1 MIAKITTGARVGD
14 IAGYLHG
21 PGKANEHRYRLGD
34 ETRPGGI
41 VIGGN
46 LSWEGHTDPAK
57 WVGDMREALALR
69 PEAKKPVWQCSLRN
83 APGDR
88 TFSDAQ
94 WAEAGQ
100 RFAESM
106 GFEEHPWVM
115 VRHGD
120 DHVHLVVS
128 RVDFEGQLWA
138 RANDRWKAQKATS
151 ALEDA
156 YGLQK
161 APRTPEKIA
170 ARSQGHTAP
179 SQGQVYA
186 RQRTQAV
193 ELATQRQLPG
203 LKRRAKELGQEHGW
217 DSKQARAAR
226 FAVYDATLPA
236 EQAEIRK
243 LMDIQDD
250 TPPGAAV
257 ARKKPRTQQR
267 RPTPETRRYQERQR
281 RHGGPQRGDGLG
293 R

>member
-14 IAGYLHG
+14 IAAYLHG
-21 PGKANEHRYRLGD
+21 PGKANEHRYRLGE

-57 WVGDMREALALR
+57 WVKDMREALALR

-88 TFSDAQ
+88 TLSDAQ

-156 YGLQK
+156 YGLQR

-170 ARSQGHTAP
+170 KRSQGHTAP

-186 RQRTQAV
+186 RHRSQAA
-193 ELATQRQLPG
+193 ELVTQRQLPG
-203 LKRRAKELGQEHGW
+203 LKRRANQLGQEHGW
-217 DSKQARAAR
+217 DSTQARNAR

-243 LMDIQDD
+243 LMDIQDG
-250 TPPGAAV
+250 TPMRAAV
-257 ARKKPRTQQR
+257 ARKKPHTQQR
-267 RPTPETRRYQERQR
+267 GQGLEAQSYQARQR
-281 RHGGPQRGDGLG
+281 RDGPQRGGG
-293 R
+293 IRR

>member
-1 MIAKITTGARVGD
+1 MIAKITTGTRVGD
-14 IAGYLHG
+14 IAAYLHG

-57 WVGDMREALALR
+57 WVKDMREALALR

-88 TFSDAQ
+88 TLSDAQ

-106 GFEEHPWVM
+106 GFQEHPWVM
-115 VRHGD
+115 VRHGE

-128 RVDFEGQLWA
+128 RVNFEGQLWA

-151 ALEDA
+151 ALENA

-161 APRTPEKIA
+161 APKTPEKIA
-170 ARSQGHTAP
+170 KRSQGHTAP

-186 RQRTQAV
+186 WQRSQAA
-193 ELATQRQLPG
+193 ELVTQRRLLG
-203 LKRRAKELGQEHGW
+203 LKRRAKELGQEYGW
-217 DSKQARAAR
+217 DSKQVRAAR
-226 FAVYDATLPA
+226 FAVYDATLSP

-243 LMDIQDD
+243 MADIQDG
-250 TPPGAAV
+250 TPSGAAV
-257 ARKKPRTQQR
+257 TRKKPRTRVQA
-267 RPTPETRRYQERQR
+267 PAPETQSYQARQR
-281 RHGGPQRGDGLG
+281 RHDGPQRGDGIG